1 MDTSND
7 YRNQIKKLGELRV
20 DNILEIQYILKLIDE
35 SNMTISQK
43 QQTTL
48 CLSTLISLSNKYLKD
63 NADLEKIKD
72 TFVEVSESSESD
84 D

>member
-1 MDTSND
+1 
-7 YRNQIKKLGELRV
+7 
-20 DNILEIQYILKLIDE
+20 
-35 SNMTISQK
+35 MTISKK